1 MIRKFATVPGFAIAL
16 TAMFWMIL
24 AGATAVSAQQTP
36 DPQTTAP
43 QTTAPQAPA
52 PQTPAQPAPAQQ
64 QPPAAQAPDS
74 SQSSS
79 QEVSDEELP
88 RRKVKPREYKNWSF
102 NVGGGGSLTDG
113 TTATYVRG
121 GGPIGAAGVARN
133 YSKYFGFRLDFQWDD
148 LPLRTS
154 SLQLAQA
161 PSATSHVYT
170 FNLDP
175 IINIPATK
183 VWSGYIVFGPG
194 FFHRSGSLESSGA
207 VPGQACNGFWDW
219 WGSCFNGHIPLNNH
233 FLKANQ
239 NEFGYNL
246 GAGIARKI
254 RPNIE
259 LYGEVRYMH
268 GKANNTTTDFRPI
281 TIGLRW

>member
-16 TAMFWMIL
+16 AAMSLMIL

-36 DPQTTAP
+36 D
-43 QTTAPQAPA
+43 
-52 PQTPAQPAPAQQ
+52 
-64 QPPAAQAPDS
+64 S

-79 QEVSDEELP
+79 QEASDEEIP

-102 NVGGGGSLTDG
+102 NVGGGGSLTNG
-113 TTATYVRG
+113 TTALYVRG
-121 GGPIGAAGVARN
+121 GGPIAAAGVARN

-161 PSATSHVYT
+161 PGATSHVYS

-194 FFHRSGSLESSGA
+194 FFHRSGALDSSGA
-207 VPGQACNGFWDW
+207 VPGSACNGFWDW
-219 WGSCFNGHIPLNNH
+219 WGSCFNGHIPLDNH

-239 NEFGYNL
+239 NEFGYNF

-254 RPNIE
+254 RPNLE
-259 LYGEVRYMH
+259 LYGEVRFMH
-268 GKANNTTTDFRPI
+268 GKANNTTTDLRPI